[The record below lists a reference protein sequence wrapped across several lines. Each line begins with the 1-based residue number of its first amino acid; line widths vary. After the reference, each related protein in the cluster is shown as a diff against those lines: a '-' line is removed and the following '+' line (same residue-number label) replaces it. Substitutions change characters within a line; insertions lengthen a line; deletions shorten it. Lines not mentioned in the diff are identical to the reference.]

1 MIFVYYKSTYSDFQG
16 EIYIKIDFLLTFSTF
31 WIIIPTANKS
41 RKTENTQEENKVELK
56 TKNTF
61 GYNKADFA
69 KFKKYAWLML
79 LSFGFTYL
87 FFYNGRQNI
96 NLVMDLMKEEFK
108 SDLGTIGV
116 VTSALFWCYAF
127 GQLISGRLGA
137 FIGYKKLM
145 FIGVASSAVLNVLIS
160 FQSNLW
166 VIAVLWGLNGFCQ
179 AMVWS
184 NGVGVLNK
192 WWPKEKRGFA
202 SGLATAFSGVAQVVT
217 YLTINLC
224 LTLNPEW
231 GWRAGFRYPMIPM
244 VLILIAFVAFFKEKP
259 EDVGLA
265 PFVEG
270 DAATEERD
278 AKLALEMEQKGY
290 LYPYK
295 LLFSEPKVIVFCL
308 ISAIAGIGRYGLLT
322 WVPTYFMDTMELSV
336 KDGIF
341 SSILL
346 PIGQACA
353 MFVFPFI
360 TDKVFKGK
368 REPMLILAAIV
379 AFFGMIAFPFIKTQA
394 PATIMLFVVGVFSMV
409 TGVIW
414 AIAGDMGGRA
424 LSSTVV
430 GVLDWAVYMGAA
442 IQAVIFGFVKESFG
456 WPAIFITI
464 GVLYV
469 LLLVL
474 TLLAKNMKTKKI

>member
-1 MIFVYYKSTYSDFQG
+1 MSEKIKQKFTYGYTSDEYK
-16 EIYIKIDFLLTFSTF
+16 
-31 WIIIPTANKS
+31 
-41 RKTENTQEENKVELK
+41 
-56 TKNTF
+56 
-61 GYNKADFA
+61 

-96 NLVMDLMKEEFK
+96 NLVMDLMKEHFS

-127 GQLISGRLGA
+127 GQLVSGRLGQW
-137 FIGYKKLM
+137 IGYKKLM
-145 FIGVASSAVLNVLIS
+145 IFGVVASAILNLVIS
-160 FQSNLW
+160 FQNNLW

-192 WWPKEKRGFA
+192 WWPKKNRGFA

-224 LTLNPEW
+224 LALNPEW
-231 GWRAGFRYPMIPM
+231 GWRAGFRFPMVPM

-259 EDVGLA
+259 EDVGLKA
-265 PFVEG
+265 FEEEDG
-270 DAATEERD
+270 AAAAHDAA
-278 AKLALEMEQKGY
+278 LAADIEKRGFF
-290 LYPYK
+290 YPYK

-322 WVPTYFMDTMELSV
+322 WVPTYFMDQMNLSV

-379 AFFGMIAFPFIKTQA
+379 AFLGLVTFPFITSQA
-394 PATIMLFVVGVFSMV
+394 PATVMLFVVGVFSMV

-442 IQAVIFGFVKESFG
+442 IQATVFGFVKESFG
-456 WPAIFITI
+456 WSAIFITI
-464 GVLYV
+464 GALYII
-469 LLLVL
+469 LLIL
-474 TLLAKNMKTKKI
+474 TLAARKMKMKRL

>member
-1 MIFVYYKSTYSDFQG
+1 MSEKIKQKFTYGYTSDEF
-16 EIYIKIDFLLTFSTF
+16 K
-31 WIIIPTANKS
+31 
-41 RKTENTQEENKVELK
+41 
-56 TKNTF
+56 
-61 GYNKADFA
+61 

-96 NLVMDLMKEEFK
+96 NLVMDLMKEHFS

-127 GQLISGRLGA
+127 GQLVSGRLGQW
-137 FIGYKKLM
+137 IGYKKLM
-145 FIGVASSAVLNVLIS
+145 IFGVVASAILNLVIS
-160 FQSNLW
+160 FQNNLW

-184 NGVGVLNK
+184 NGIGVLNK
-192 WWPKEKRGFA
+192 WWPKKNRGFA

-224 LTLNPEW
+224 LALNPEW
-231 GWRAGFRYPMIPM
+231 GWRAGFRFPVIPM

-259 EDVGLA
+259 EDVGLKA
-265 PFVEG
+265 FEEEDG
-270 DAATEERD
+270 AAAAHDAA
-278 AKLALEMEQKGY
+278 LAADIEKRGFF
-290 LYPYK
+290 YPYK

-322 WVPTYFMDTMELSV
+322 WVPTYFMDQMNLSV

-379 AFFGMIAFPFIKTQA
+379 AFLGLVTFPFITSQA
-394 PATIMLFVVGVFSMV
+394 PATVMLFVVGVFSMV

-442 IQAVIFGFVKESFG
+442 IQATVFGFVKESFG
-456 WPAIFITI
+456 WSAIFITI
-464 GVLYV
+464 GALYII
-469 LLLVL
+469 LLVL
-474 TLLAKNMKTKKI
+474 TLAARKMKMKRL